1 MEGRYSEEEDL
12 LKPAKNKSN
21 IDLNDQSDLP
31 VRFDGKNV
39 PYKHMRKKKT

>member
-1 MEGRYSEEEDL
+1 MEGRYSEQEDL

-31 VRFDGKNV
+31 VRFNGKNV
-39 PYKHMRKKKT
+39 PYKHIRKKKT